1 MIGNHLNLITQH
13 EYGQGTYEK
22 TNGVNQT
29 VTYIVLELAGGGELF
44 DFIAQSGKFNETIA
58 RFYFKQFMDGLDH
71 CHSK

>member
-44 DFIAQSGKFNETIA
+44 DFIVKN
-58 RFYFKQFMDGLDH
+58 
-71 CHSK
+71 